1 MGKRSFILARPVE
14 TINCA
19 TFILNMTRPSRYW
32 PKAIVRNSMRD
43 MLNKTKHRMLSLRI
57 CKNYALFIWE
67 NTQKSVIII
76 AILQSFK
83 QIQHLKPEKRVY
95 CRTCDK
101 FVINPKDRANHNGH
115 DLAENIED
123 AMLENPIQG
132 ILNPVE
138 LNAKNAVNFKF
149 AQSSDQRYKS

>member
-1 MGKRSFILARPVE
+1 MKIHK
-14 TINCA
+14 I
-19 TFILNMTRPSRYW
+19 
-32 PKAIVRNSMRD
+32 
-43 MLNKTKHRMLSLRI
+43 
-57 CKNYALFIWE
+57 
-67 NTQKSVIII
+67 QSVIII
-76 AILQSFK
+76 ATLQSFK

-138 LNAKNAVNFKF
+138 LNAKNAVNFYYLFIPQIKDINPKCNF
-149 AQSSDQRYKS
+149 LFL